1 MGVLLVESS
10 GESLLALLLLSG
22 VASLLLGTGVP
33 AIASYPLLAVTVA
46 PAIMSFGVPPIA
58 AHLFVLYWGVSHLIT
73 PPVGGTLYI
82 AASFSGVG
90 IWRQG
95 AHAMRLGI
103 ALFLVPFIFCYHPE
117 LLFVGELPQTA
128 IQFVLAAL
136 AMVCVAGSF
145 SGSLGAAS
153 SPASRAGLLVAA
165 AGLIVQ
171 GTAGLLVGFGAL
183 GAVAAAAAHHEYHSS
198 TVPESRKDPRC

>member
-1 MGVLLVESS
+1 
-10 GESLLALLLLSG
+10 
-22 VASLLLGTGVP
+22 
-33 AIASYPLLAVTVA
+33 
-46 PAIMSFGVPPIA
+46 
-58 AHLFVLYWGVSHLIT
+58 
-73 PPVGGTLYI
+73 
-82 AASFSGVG
+82 
-90 IWRQG
+90 
-95 AHAMRLGI
+95 MRLGI

-117 LLFVGELPQTA
+117 LLFVGELSQTA